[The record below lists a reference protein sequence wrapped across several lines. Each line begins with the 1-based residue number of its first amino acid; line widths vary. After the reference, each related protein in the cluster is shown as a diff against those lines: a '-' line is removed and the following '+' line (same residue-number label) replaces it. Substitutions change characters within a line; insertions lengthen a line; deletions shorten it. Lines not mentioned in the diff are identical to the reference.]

1 MQIVIPQG
9 PLDLPAL
16 EEQVRAA
23 WSQSDTRARFAARNP
38 EGPRWVTVDG
48 PPTVNGK
55 PALHHVWTSI
65 HKDIYSR
72 FRIQTGHRVERRPGW
87 DCQGLP
93 IEIAVERELGLSDKK
108 DIENY
113 GIGRFVAAC
122 RALVAG
128 NIDNFQEVL
137 ERSAYWMDYEHPY
150 VTMDDDYLESAWSHV
165 KVLWNRGLVYEG
177 YRVVPYCTRCGTA
190 LSSHEL
196 GQPGVYKDVTDTAI
210 SVGLQLHDRPWRLVV
225 WTTTPWTLPANVAV
239 AVDPDME
246 YGVYAV
252 SDQQLVVATQLA
264 PQLFGDD
271 AEPIERLRGRD
282 LAGFTYRRPF
292 PEVGADAAAHG
303 VVVAADDM
311 VEDEGTGLIH
321 LAPAFGAEDF
331 AVGQQEGLPVV
342 NNVGPDGRYTTG
354 PFEGTRVHEANEL
367 VIAELERTGIL
378 VRRAPHLHAYPHCWR
393 CGTPLIYWAK
403 PTWFIATSTIKQDM
417 LDQNAEVTWYPANIK
432 EGRFGNWLR
441 ENVDWAVSRDRYW
454 GTPLPIWRCDNGHD
468 SCVGSRAELSEL
480 RGQDLAD
487 LPLHRPVVD
496 EVTFPCPQC
505 GAVAR
510 RVAPVCDVWLD
521 SGCAPAAQWSV
532 NAQDGLTAL
541 GDRFPADFIC
551 EAIDQTRGWFYSLL
565 ALNTMVFGQT
575 PYRNVVCL
583 GHLVDDEG
591 RKMSKSLGNVIDPND
606 LFPTHGA
613 DGVRWYMFSLGAPWG
628 SKRISVNAMVQRVR
642 KDLHTLWNT
651 AQFYRQYAELER
663 SIPDLAEPSDH
674 VMDRWIRSRLNHL
687 AAQVTEHLNG
697 FVAHQAAAEIS
708 NFIDEL
714 SNWYIRRNRRRF
726 WDGANGADFRALAT
740 LREVLGTLAVLMSP
754 FTPHFADA
762 IWTVARG
769 AEADSVHLEPWAV
782 PSGPVDEALEADM
795 ELARRASSLIR
806 AARAQSS
813 LPVRQPLRRVI
824 ATLPADLPPEILK
837 MVLDEVNAREL
848 ITDPDALPVHRQV
861 RPNWRVLGPRYRHLT
876 SQISTALG
884 ALEAADIRRLAGG
897 ESLSLSISGHEVT
910 IHPDDV
916 TITEQIDADWVTA
929 QDMGITVA
937 LDTTS
942 DAALDAEFRRRTL
955 VRHIQMARRSTGLR
969 LQDRIVLGL
978 PDDVWAER
986 DLVATEVL
994 ASEVVPLAGLVA
1006 EGRPGLVR
1014 GDDFAFELATPSPA

>member
-1 MQIVIPQG
+1 M
-9 PLDLPAL
+9 
-16 EEQVRAA
+16 R
-23 WSQSDTRARFAARNP
+23 
-38 EGPRWVTVDG
+38 
-48 PPTVNGK
+48 
-55 PALHHVWTSI
+55 H
-65 HKDIYSR
+65 
-72 FRIQTGHRVERRPGW
+72 
-87 DCQGLP
+87 
-93 IEIAVERELGLSDKK
+93 
-108 DIENY
+108 
-113 GIGRFVAAC
+113 
-122 RALVAG
+122 
-128 NIDNFQEVL
+128 
-137 ERSAYWMDYEHPY
+137 
-150 VTMDDDYLESAWSHV
+150 
-165 KVLWNRGLVYEG
+165 
-177 YRVVPYCTRCGTA
+177 
-190 LSSHEL
+190 
-196 GQPGVYKDVTDTAI
+196 
-210 SVGLQLHDRPWRLVV
+210 
-225 WTTTPWTLPANVAV
+225 
-239 AVDPDME
+239 
-246 YGVYAV
+246 
-252 SDQQLVVATQLA
+252 
-264 PQLFGDD
+264 
-271 AEPIERLRGRD
+271 
-282 LAGFTYRRPF
+282 
-292 PEVGADAAAHG
+292 
-303 VVVAADDM
+303 
-311 VEDEGTGLIH
+311 
-321 LAPAFGAEDF
+321 
-331 AVGQQEGLPVV
+331 
-342 NNVGPDGRYTTG
+342 
-354 PFEGTRVHEANEL
+354 
-367 VIAELERTGIL
+367 
-378 VRRAPHLHAYPHCWR
+378 
-393 CGTPLIYWAK
+393 PLIYWAK